1 MATEDWKLKIKQKQP
16 LLNQI
21 TDGMY
26 DHPNQD
32 WKLSKATTAEPMATE
47 DISTH
52 FKSTNL
58 FPKQI
63 KTEN

>member
-1 MATEDWKLKIKQKQP
+1 MKTNIYRSCTALKTEEYSF
-16 LLNQI
+16 N
-21 TDGMY
+21 GMY

-47 DISTH
+47 DLSTH